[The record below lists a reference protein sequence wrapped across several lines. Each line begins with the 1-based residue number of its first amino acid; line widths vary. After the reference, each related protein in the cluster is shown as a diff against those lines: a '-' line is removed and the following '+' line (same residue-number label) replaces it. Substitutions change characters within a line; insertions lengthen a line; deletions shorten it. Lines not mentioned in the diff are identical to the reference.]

1 MRNNPEWGVLWYSCL
16 PYCSETSRWYHP
28 IPLFRLISKDCSIL
42 GAPGLTGCRRRHPN
56 SLSAGELKS
65 LPPISSCT
73 LTTATS
79 FILNCSKSDSFV
91 TCLKTFP
98 QTGCLSYSRLLPSF
112 TSVRADWLVAP
123 RWSHH
128 RAAVK
133 PIKRWIFRHHL
144 YTLAQIGRKQ
154 LFHWKEPFEHIEITF
169 DPSESFCP
177 DHLRSLS
184 QRYRIFLPAS
194 PQILFHICVITL
206 KSRHVQATTYRSV
219 EVHLLSPTST
229 DDCWYCCW

>member
-1 MRNNPEWGVLWYSCL
+1 MRNVVVFVPA
-16 PYCSETSRWYHP
+16 
-28 IPLFRLISKDCSIL
+28 PLLRNKPLISPHSTFPVDFKGLQHPRSPGAHRVQKKTSKFSIS
-42 GAPGLTGCRRRHPN
+42 RRAEI
-56 SLSAGELKS
+56 SA
-65 LPPISSCT
+65 PISSCT

-79 FILNCSKSDSFV
+79 VILNCSKSDSFV

-98 QTGCLSYSRLLPSF
+98 QTDCLSYSRSLPSF

-133 PIKRWIFRHHL
+133 PMKRWIFRHHL
-144 YTLAQIGRKQ
+144 YTLAQIGRQQ
-154 LFHWKEPFEHIEITF
+154 LFHWKGPFEHIEITF

-229 DDCWYCCW
+229 DDCWYCCC